1 MILLPLRQMTSI
13 VQRFALRRDHGFPDP
28 SRGTKTTRKK
38 SGWCMATV
46 VAFSGS
52 EKRAAAMEAVFG
64 FLQHDCRAFTCIDA
78 FGEHLLQ
85 QERVPDLTL
94 LWADGRSSDLDAAVS
109 VLSDNAPRSPFFL
122 VTGRDT
128 GIATRYAGDGCLG
141 QLDFPLKQQQ
151 CVDAIERAMS
161 HAPIGGVA
169 RKPVEA
175 ERRAAQPPGFP
186 RLVGSGRAMAVVRRL
201 VQQVAPTEATVLI
214 RGESG
219 TGKEVVARN
228 IHMRSERRD
237 KPFVPINCGA
247 IPSDLL
253 ESELFGHEKGAF
265 TGAFSARQGR
275 FEMAQGGTLF
285 LDEIGDMS
293 LHMQVKL
300 LRVLQ
305 ERTFERVGSNKS
317 IQTDVRILAATHRD
331 LEKQIE
337 NGHFREDLFYRLNVF
352 PIDMPPLR
360 DRPADIPELAE
371 NLLQRL
377 EADGRGRVNIT
388 QRGLAALMHY
398 DWPGNVRELS
408 NVMERLVIVADSDTV
423 CVRNLPEQFQ
433 NASLE
438 EVMADLDASLGDGS
452 LTVMPGA
459 ATLPP
464 VEWDNGGVDLKQVLA
479 DMEVHLIRDA
489 LNAAGGVVAHA
500 AKLLNL
506 RRTTLV
512 EKLRKYD
519 ISRDEDE
526 SVA

>member
-1 MILLPLRQMTSI
+1 
-13 VQRFALRRDHGFPDP
+13 
-28 SRGTKTTRKK
+28 
-38 SGWCMATV
+38 MAKV
-46 VAFSGS
+46 VAFAGS
-52 EKRAAAMEAVFG
+52 DHRATAMQAVFS
-64 FLQHDCRAFTCIDA
+64 FLQHDCEAFSCLDA
-78 FGEHLLQ
+78 LAEHLQ
-85 QERVPDLTL
+85 VRERAPDMTL
-94 LWADGRSSDLDAAVS
+94 LWADGRPGDLDAAVS
-109 VLSDNAPRSPFFL
+109 VMLDSSPQSPFFL
-122 VTGRDT
+122 VTERDT

-141 QLDFPLKQQQ
+141 QLNFPLQQQQ
-151 CVDAIERAMS
+151 CVGAIERAMS
-161 HAPIGGVA
+161 RAPIGAGTKGPA
-169 RKPVEA
+169 AA
-175 ERRAAQPPGFP
+175 ERRSGEPPGFP
-186 RLVGSGRAMAVVRRL
+186 RLIGSSRAMAVVRRL

-228 IHMRSERRD
+228 IHMRSERND

-247 IPSDLL
+247 IPPDLL

-265 TGAFSARQGR
+265 TGAFTARQGR

-305 ERTFERVGSNKS
+305 ERTFERVGSNKP
-317 IQTDVRILAATHRD
+317 IHTDVRILAATHRD

-337 NGHFREDLFYRLNVF
+337 NGLFREDLFYRLNVF

-360 DRPADIPELAE
+360 ERPSDIPELAE

-377 EADGRGRVNIT
+377 DADGRGRVQLS
-388 QRGLAALMHY
+388 QRAQVALSHY

-408 NVMERLVIVADSDTV
+408 NLMERLVIVAEADTV
-423 CVRNLPEQFQ
+423 CARDLPPQFQ
-433 NASLE
+433 TASLE
-438 EVMADLDASLGDGS
+438 EVMADLDASLDDGS

-459 ATLPP
+459 ATLPA
-464 VEWDNGGVDLKQVLA
+464 VDWNAGGIDLKQMLG
-479 DMEVHLIRDA
+479 DMEVRLIREA
-489 LNAAGGVVAHA
+489 LNAANGVVAHA

-519 ISRDEDE
+519 ISREEDE